1 MGGRSKGRSVTAS
14 AEASAAAGAAAE
26 IVLPAAAERFL
37 QQLAGVRRLAPLSIA
52 AYRRDLQRLV
62 KLAEGRPLSELT
74 AQEVRR
80 AAGRLHAQSLAPATI
95 ARMLSAWRT
104 FFRFLAEHENGASNP
119 AAGVKGPRRPQRLP
133 KALTPD
139 QAVALAE
146 HQGGEGALALRDH
159 AIAELLY
166 STGLRLSELV
176 ALDVRPF
183 PAAAAPP
190 LRASLG
196 WIDLAERELTV
207 TGKGSKRRSVPIGRP
222 AVVAL
227 RAWLEQRALLAA
239 ADERALFVSARGTR
253 LCARSVQ
260 LRVQR
265 LASRLGLGVRVHP
278 HVLRHSMASHLLQSS
293 GDLRAVQE
301 MLGHANIST
310 TQVYTRL
317 DWQHLAKAYDACHP
331 RARRKVRQGPV

>member
-1 MGGRSKGRSVTAS
+1 MENSAEGGPVTAT
-14 AEASAAAGAAAE
+14 AEASAGDGAGIE
-26 IVLPAAAERFL
+26 LPPAAERFL
-37 QQLAGVRRLAPLSIA
+37 QQLASVRRLAPLSVA

-62 KLAEGRPLSELT
+62 QLAESRPLPELT
-74 AQEVRR
+74 ALEVRR
-80 AAGRLHAQSLAPATI
+80 AAGRLHAQNLAPATI
-95 ARMLSAWRT
+95 ARMLSAWRA
-104 FFRFLAEHENGASNP
+104 FFRFLAEHEESASNP

-146 HQGGEGALALRDH
+146 HRGGEGALALRDH
-159 AIAELLY
+159 AIVELLY

-176 ALDVRPF
+176 GLDVRPY
-183 PAAAAPP
+183 PAAPP
-190 LRASLG
+190 LRTSLG

-207 TGKGSKRRSVPIGRP
+207 TGKGSKRRAVPIGRH
-222 AVVAL
+222 AVAAL
-227 RAWLEQRALLAA
+227 RAWLDQRASLAA

-331 RARRKVRQGPV
+331 RARRKG